1 MNSIEFLL
9 FWFFG
14 LPFIILITL
23 FIIIHIQ
30 FTQKEIN
37 ERLAAQKEEEGQAP
51 RTVRKN
57 KEDE

>member
-37 ERLAAQKEEEGQAP
+37 ERLAAQKEEEDQAP
-51 RTVRKN
+51 RAVRKN
-57 KEDE
+57 KGEE